1 MNDKIMVV
9 DDEKHIRLLYSEE
22 LEDEGYQVITVSNG
36 YKLLEKIEN
45 EKPDLVILDIKL
57 GDYDGLDLLQS
68 IRNKFYDMPVG
79 ICSAYDTF
87 KEDIR
92 SIAADFYVVRSFDLT
107 ELKNNIAKTLYI
119 YKQDSQSAK
128 CNLQVFS

>member
-87 KEDIR
+87 KEDMK
-92 SIAADFYVVRSFDLT
+92 SVAADFYVVRSYDLT
-107 ELKNNIAKTLYI
+107 ELKNNITKTLYI
-119 YKQDSQSAK
+119 YKQNSQRAK
-128 CNLQVFS
+128 CNL

>member
-87 KEDIR
+87 KEDMK
-92 SIAADFYVVRSFDLT
+92 SVAADFYVVRSYDLT

-119 YKQDSQSAK
+119 YKQNSQRAK
-128 CNLQVFS
+128 FNL